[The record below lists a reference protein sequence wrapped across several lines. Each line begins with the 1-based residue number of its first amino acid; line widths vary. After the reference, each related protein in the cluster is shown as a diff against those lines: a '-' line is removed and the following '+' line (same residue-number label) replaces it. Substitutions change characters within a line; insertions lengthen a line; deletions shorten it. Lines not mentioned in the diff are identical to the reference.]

1 MKTIWIAAAL
11 LLAGCATAPPELVA
25 RVQEDIKDDMPPV
38 RPAGRLFAPVDI
50 SHDGVPDWHVDYEPQ
65 GMAWCGT
72 GGCTHKLFVS
82 RPGGGHVVAFDE
94 QARQFA
100 LRRAPAGTLLEIE
113 IHGTYCGLS
122 GVNDCYRSFRWDEVQ
137 GRFMEQPNRQ
147 GDGRLAGPLFQA
159 LPVATADYPP
169 AAAAA
174 LLELTAACER
184 LGGQYGGGLVT
195 RSPDLTGDGDP
206 DWIVG
211 SEYSGC
217 IARGPDGE
225 PAPVGESGLRV
236 VSGDTVVLSLDS
248 PVYAVDV
255 ATMPA
260 TFLSVTTA
268 EDCGGYEQQACME
281 IPYRWDA
288 AARRLLAG
296 TPVRGPSLRLE

>member
-1 MKTIWIAAAL
+1 MWIMS
-11 LLAGCATAPPELVA
+11 
-25 RVQEDIKDDMPPV
+25 Q
-38 RPAGRLFAPVDI
+38 
-50 SHDGVPDWHVDYEPQ
+50 PQ

-94 QARQFA
+94 RVGSSPCAARRPGPCWRSRSTEPTA
-100 LRRAPAGTLLEIE
+100 
-113 IHGTYCGLS
+113 GLS

-137 GRFMEQPNRQ
+137 GRFIEQPNRQ

-174 LLELTAACER
+174 LLELTAACEH

-296 TPVRGPSLRLE
+296 TPVRGRSLRLE